1 MSGGAALL
9 ELSELSVTAE
19 RAARPELDRFSMTLM
34 AGESL
39 VVLGEAGSG
48 KEALMRVL
56 GGFPDK
62 TETLSG
68 TIRFGQSEA
77 RHVARRLRAPIR
89 IAYLPSPSGKP
100 FAPHASVLSQ
110 LCRVVAR
117 KLGAPLASAR
127 EELRLALERLL
138 GAPPPSELDKPPSA
152 LDPVAMAWGLLASAM
167 AETPEL
173 VLADHPFADLGP
185 IAVRALL
192 AALAGEQKRLGFAL
206 LYTTGG
212 LQPAARL
219 ASRLVVIRDGR
230 VVEEGSAARLASGQ
244 SHAYTRTLFK
254 AMPRLDAEPGK
265 NRTTRGQPLLQV
277 HGLDLAPEPGARPRE
292 GLTFELRRGAALALV
307 GTEGS
312 GRREMARAVLGLD
325 RAPQGR
331 VVFDAVD
338 LGVLSPVMT
347 SRLRR
352 RIAFITGADD
362 ALDPRMTLWDTVEE
376 PLRAHLGLTGDLI
389 AGYRETA
396 LKRVGLASHDGK
408 RSVAS
413 LGAFDRRRLQVA
425 RAIVG
430 APLLAVVDE
439 PLRGL
444 DAFAQTIMREVLS
457 DFRAYQG
464 PAFLVITADFTVA
477 QALADD
483 AFVFKDGKLVERGAV
498 ADLVKA
504 PKHPYTRELIDAVTL
519 PNLSPDAPAS

>member
-1 MSGGAALL
+1 MSTTDCLV
-9 ELSELSVTAE
+9 EVSELSVTG
-19 RAARPELDRFSMTLM
+19 AAGRELDRFSLRLV

-56 GGFPDK
+56 GGFPDRNDVV
-62 TETLSG
+62 TG
-68 TIRFGQSEA
+68 TVRFGQGEA
-77 RHVARRLRAPIR
+77 RPIAKLARPPIR
-89 IAYLPSPSGKP
+89 IAYLPSPLSRP

-127 EELRLALERLL
+127 EEIRLALERLE
-138 GAPPPSELDKPPSA
+138 GAPPLAALNQPAAA
-152 LDPVAMAWGLLASAM
+152 LDPVAIAWGLLASVSAQ
-167 AETPEL
+167 TPEL
-173 VLADHPFADLGP
+173 VLADHAFADLGP
-185 IAVRALL
+185 VAVLALL
-192 AALAGEQKRLGFAL
+192 TALIAEQKRQGFAL
-206 LYTTGG
+206 LYATGG
-212 LQPAARL
+212 LQATARL
-219 ASRLVVIRDGR
+219 GSRVVVIRDGR

-254 AMPRLDAEPGK
+254 AMPKLDRERPKA
-265 NRTTRGQPLLQV
+265 RHTRGQPLLQV
-277 HGLDLAPEPGARPRE
+277 HGLDLAPVPGQRPHE
-292 GLTFELRRGAALALV
+292 GLTFELRRGASLALV
-307 GTEGS
+307 GEEGS

-325 RAPQGR
+325 RVAQGR

-338 LGVLSPVMT
+338 LGVLSPIMT

-362 ALDPRMTLWDTVEE
+362 ALDPRMTLWDTVDE
-376 PLRAHLGLTGDLI
+376 PLRAHLGLSGDLI
-389 AGYRETA
+389 AGYRESA

-413 LGAFDRRRLQVA
+413 LSAFDRRRLQVA

-483 AFVFKDGKLVERGAV
+483 AFVFHEGKVVDRGAIV
-498 ADLVKA
+498 DILKT
-504 PKHPYTRELIDAVTL
+504 PKHPHTKQLIEAVTL
-519 PNLSPDAPAS
+519 PNLSLDAEAG